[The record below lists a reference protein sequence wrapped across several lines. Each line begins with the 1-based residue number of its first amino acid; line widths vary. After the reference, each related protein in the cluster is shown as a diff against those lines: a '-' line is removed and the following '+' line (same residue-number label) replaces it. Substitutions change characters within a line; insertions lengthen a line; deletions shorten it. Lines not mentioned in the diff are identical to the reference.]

1 MSRAPNHP
9 KSKQRDAQVLRVAG
23 PSATV
28 QTASGVFELR
38 VLPQIEERP
47 VVGDYV
53 RLRDAGAP
61 DATIVE
67 VLPRETE
74 LLRGGGREGEV
85 RTVVANSD
93 LLLVVAAVVDP
104 PLRPRL
110 IDRYLVAGHYGG
122 LQPAIVLTKLDL
134 PHDAQEVAS
143 FIDCYRKI
151 GYPVM
156 AGVGSDPALSREI
169 TELVGD
175 GLATLAGHSGVG
187 KSTLTRVLTG
197 VDRQVGAVSEKIGKG
212 KHTTSDPRLIPLV
225 SGRGAIVDTA
235 GVRTFFL
242 PPLDGRDLE
251 AGFPEIARQSP
262 NCRFRGCRHNGEAG
276 CQVAGFV
283 SEERL
288 DSYRRLLATST
299 GSTLKP

>member
-1 MSRAPNHP
+1 MNGRTTRDP
-9 KSKQRDAQVLRVAG
+9 QRRDAQVLRVAG

-28 QTASGVFELR
+28 QTPNGIVELR

-53 RLRDAGAP
+53 RLRDPERP

-93 LLLVVAAVVDP
+93 LLIVVAAVVDP

-122 LQPAIVLTKLDL
+122 LRPSIVLTKVDLD
-134 PHDAQEVAS
+134 HDRAAVAE
-143 FIDCYRKI
+143 FIRSYRAI
-151 GYPVM
+151 GYPVLH
-156 AGVGSDPALSREI
+156 GVGSDPELGREV

-175 GLATLAGHSGVG
+175 SLATLAGHSGVG

-197 VDRQVGAVSEKIGKG
+197 VDRQVGAVSEKVGKG
-212 KHTTSDPRLIPLV
+212 RHTTSDPRLIPLIG
-225 SGRGAIVDTA
+225 GRGAIVDTA

-276 CQVAGFV
+276 CSVAGVV

-299 GSTLKP
+299 GSGAKP

>member
-1 MSRAPNHP
+1 MGRAPTSRETEARN
-9 KSKQRDAQVLRVAG
+9 AQVLRVAG

-28 QTASGVFELR
+28 RTADGVVELR

-53 RLRDAGAP
+53 RLRDPDQP
-61 DATIVE
+61 DAMIVE
-67 VLPRETE
+67 VLPRVTE

-122 LQPAIVLTKLDL
+122 LRPAIVLTKLDL
-134 PHDAQEVAS
+134 AHDPDDVAT
-143 FIDCYRKI
+143 FIAEYREI
-151 GYPVM
+151 GYPVL

-187 KSTLTRVLTG
+187 KSTITRVLTG
-197 VDRQVGAVSEKIGKG
+197 VDRQVGAVSEKVGKG
-212 KHTTSDPRLIPLV
+212 RHTTSDPRLIPLIG
-225 SGRGAIVDTA
+225 GRGAIVDTA

-276 CQVAGFV
+276 CSVAGVV
-283 SEERL
+283 SAERL

-299 GSTLKP
+299 GSGSKP